1 MRNAKSKR
9 GFSTAEMLLATLI
22 LSLSMM
28 LLSNGAAVIQ
38 RIYRRTLAATDA
50 QMILSQT
57 EINLRND
64 LSAAEEYRTDNGD
77 VTLYRVSSYWYRLT
91 VNEGVLYKERFSSPP
106 QPDETGSLEQISL
119 KNVRRLAD
127 LKIPAAPTI
136 RFSYDCFQVYGLRV
150 EYTDNRNQTAIL
162 CGETLPDD
170 LDNAPAQFVIRALQ
184 SVTS

>member
-1 MRNAKSKR
+1 MREIKSKR

-57 EINLRND
+57 ETRLRND
-64 LSAAEEYRTDNGD
+64 LSMATKCDFDADGKT
-77 VTLYRVSSYWYRLT
+77 VTRYYISSVGYELT
-91 VNEGVLYKERFSSPP
+91 VSNGVLYRKDGEGNLD
-106 QPDETGSLEQISL
+106 QLSL
-119 KNVRRLAD
+119 KNVRRLED
-127 LKIPAAPTI
+127 LKIPNAPTI
-136 RFSYDCFQVYGLRV
+136 QYADGCFTVSDLQA
-150 EYTDNRNQTAIL
+150 EYSDNRGAKIPFKY
-162 CGETLPDD
+162 PDI
-170 LDNAPAQFVIRALQ
+170 VIRALQ